1 MLEHKFFIVSK
12 TKENDEK
19 ARKYLKYLINKYFV
33 TDNTTDSFFVC
44 STLLFFSRERE
55 RIDKNIETRLKCFHC
70 PNNQTPPLFPPLN
83 ITVSLFYAVK
93 SVLSLKI

>member
-33 TDNTTDSFFVC
+33 TDNTIDSFFVC
-44 STLLFFSRERE
+44 STLYYFFQERESERERE
-55 RIDKNIETRLKCFHC
+55 RERE
-70 PNNQTPPLFPPLN
+70 
-83 ITVSLFYAVK
+83 
-93 SVLSLKI
+93 